1 MSLNYFGT
9 DGVRG
14 RAYESPLTLE
24 EAVRWG
30 AAWGAVASARGIQRL
45 VVGWDPRLSSEPLWS
60 AFQKG
65 LGSAVEARVLGLA
78 PTPAVAW
85 TVQQATRA
93 GIPAWGLMISA
104 SHNPPEDNGL
114 KGFNGEGEKLS
125 EEEERAI
132 EAAFAQ
138 ATGSAVQAPRL
149 AAESLDPY
157 LHHLGGLDLPGG
169 LGVVV
174 DCAHGATGPSAK
186 RLLRGPGLHWLASD
200 PDGARIN
207 VGVGST
213 HLESLMA
220 EVAAR
225 GADFGLAFDGD
236 GDRCLMVDGSGR
248 VLDGDQMLW
257 LLTQDRIA
265 AGDPPPG
272 VVGTVMTNG
281 GLEAALAKA
290 GIPFVRTPVGDK
302 YLLRELAAR
311 GWDLAAEASGHLIQK
326 RVCPSGDGLA
336 TAISLLRALTHRASG
351 SGAGRGA
358 WTFEPWP
365 QRLVNVV
372 ARERRPV
379 DAMPALKG
387 AMAGVEARHGAQ
399 ARQVVRWSGTEP
411 KLRLMVEAPHQT
423 WVDQALAEL
432 EAAARHDLG
441 L

>member
-14 RAYESPLTLE
+14 RAYDSPLTLE
-24 EAVRWG
+24 EAIRWG
-30 AAWGAVASARGIQRL
+30 AAWGRVARARGIQRL
-45 VVGWDPRLSSEPLWS
+45 VVGWDPRLSSEPLWD

-65 LGSAVEARVLGLA
+65 LGGALEARVLGLA

-85 TVQQATRA
+85 TVLQTTRS
-93 GIPAWGLMISA
+93 GVPTWGLMISA

-114 KGFNGEGEKLS
+114 KGFNSEGEKLS
-125 EEEERAI
+125 EEDELAI
-132 EAAFAQ
+132 EAAFAEGPGP
-138 ATGSAVQAPRL
+138 AQAPARISP
-149 AAESLDPY
+149 ESMEPY
-157 LHHLGGLDLPGG
+157 LQHLEGLDLPEG
-169 LGVVV
+169 LKVVV
-174 DCAHGATGPSAK
+174 DCAYGATGPSAS
-186 RLLRGPGLHWLASD
+186 RLLRGRGLQWIAAD

-220 EVAAR
+220 AVKAH
-225 GADFGLAFDGD
+225 GAGFGLAFDGD
-236 GDRCLMVDGSGR
+236 GDRCLMVDGQGR
-248 VLDGDQMLW
+248 TLDGDQMLW

-281 GLEAALAKA
+281 GLEAALDKA

-302 YLLRELAAR
+302 YLLRELSAR
-311 GWDLAAEASGHLIQK
+311 CWDLAAEASGHLIQK
-326 RVCPSGDGLA
+326 RLCPSGDGLA
-336 TAISLLRALTHRASG
+336 TAISLLQALIHRAS
-351 SGAGRGA
+351 RRDP

-379 DAMPALKG
+379 E
-387 AMAGVEARHGAQ
+387 AMAGLKAAMAAVEARHGAQ
-399 ARQVVRWSGTEP
+399 ARQVIRWSGTEP
-411 KLRLMVEAPHQT
+411 KLRLMVEAPHQA

-432 EAAARHDLG
+432 ETAARTDLG

>member
-1 MSLNYFGT
+1 MPLKHFGT

-14 RAYESPLTLE
+14 HAYHSPLTLE
-24 EAVRWG
+24 ESVRWG
-30 AAWGAVASARGIQRL
+30 GAWGRVARARGIRRL
-45 VVGWDPRLSSEPLWS
+45 IVGWDPRLSSEPLWA
-60 AFQKG
+60 AFHQG
-65 LGSAVEARVLGLA
+65 LGTGLEVRVLGLA

-85 TVQQATRA
+85 TVEQSTRGGA
-93 GIPAWGLMISA
+93 PAWGLMLSA

-114 KGFNGEGEKLS
+114 KGFNSVGEKLS

-132 EAAFAQ
+132 EAAFEQEAEPGIETI
-138 ATGSAVQAPRL
+138 ATAS
-149 AAESLDPY
+149 ESLEPY
-157 LHHLGGLDLPGG
+157 LRHLEGLDLPEG
-169 LGVVV
+169 LGIVV
-174 DCAHGATGPSAK
+174 DCAHGAAGPSAR
-186 RLLRGPGLHWLASD
+186 RLLRGPGLHWLAEE

-213 HLESLMA
+213 HLEALK
-220 EVAAR
+220 AAVTGHR
-225 GADFGLAFDGD
+225 ADFGLAFDGD
-236 GDRCLMVDGSGR
+236 GDRCLMVDRSGR

-265 AGDPPPG
+265 SNDPPPG

-281 GLEAALAKA
+281 GLEAALNAA

-302 YLLRELAAR
+302 FLLRELAVR

-336 TAISLLRALTHRASG
+336 TALSILRALVHRPRAERLS
-351 SGAGRGA
+351 
-358 WTFEPWP
+358 WTFVPWP

-379 DAMPALKG
+379 ETMNALRR
-387 AMAGVEARHGAQ
+387 AMAAVEARHGVQ
-399 ARQVVRWSGTEP
+399 ARQVIRWSGTEP
-411 KLRLMVEAPHQT
+411 KLRLMVEAPHKA
-423 WVDQALAEL
+423 WVDQALVEL
-432 EAAARHDLG
+432 EAAARSDLG